1 MLEYEVSFSCFIFIS
16 TLCKRVNM
24 LEIVLGS
31 CFLVTWNLRRTQCT
45 RNSFSLSTDGR
56 RREICCSH
64 SGVSENSS
72 LLRSSAFAWGQYRL
86 PGTAIKTQ
94 RSKETSVVYASQYG
108 LTYQKRWIW
117 ENLKSNKSITFEGI
131 KNNECKCD
139 YLTIVLVIYP
149 R

>member
-1 MLEYEVSFSCFIFIS
+1 MLEYEVSLNCFIFIS
-16 TLCKRVNM
+16 TLRKWVKM
-24 LEIVLGS
+24 LEIMLSS
-31 CFLVTWNLRRTQCT
+31 CFLVTWNIRRAQCT
-45 RNSFSLSTDGR
+45 RNSFRLSTDGR
-56 RREICCSH
+56 RREICRSH

-72 LLRSSAFAWGQYRL
+72 LLWNSTFAWGQYRL
-86 PGTAIKTQ
+86 SGKAIKTHY
-94 RSKETSVVYASQYG
+94 ETSVVYTSQYG

-117 ENLKSNKSITFEGI
+117 ENLKSNKSITFDEI